1 MRMTQLPL
9 KLIGY
14 QSMVCL
20 AYLVQPKS
28 LPKEKFT
35 LRKIKARRPIVPD
48 HIPKFESPFITAH
61 FLCACSCLHELMQ
74 AYI

>member
-1 MRMTQLPL
+1 MRLIQLPL

-14 QSMVCL
+14 QSMECFT
-20 AYLVQPKS
+20 YLVQLKY

-61 FLCACSCLHELMQ
+61 SFSVHAHVFMN
-74 AYI
+74 